1 VRTDERAEQH
11 FFLEVKQD
19 RPVYCVQYIPEKDHD
34 KRLGVILCKPIW
46 GERIRTHRIFTNL
59 GRMLRSEG
67 FTVITCDYYGDG
79 NSGGDTLDLNFFG
92 MVEDLET
99 LCCYLE
105 RKYHLEKFALVGLRI
120 GANCAIEAE
129 KRIPGLTQ
137 MILFEP
143 IPNPVEDLTVRLRAN
158 LSTQMA
164 VHKKILKNR
173 TVLVEEIKSGIPV
186 NMDGFLIGKELWE
199 SFEQVSP
206 LAIDSNFT
214 GPVKI
219 ISLVEKNRKW
229 TDFSKLAANY
239 KNGSTIAVQREFIW
253 TDLKYYIP
261 KPPIFFETVK
271 SELDTLK

>member
-1 VRTDERAEQH
+1 VRTGERAEQH

-19 RPVYCVQYIPEKDHD
+19 RPVYCVKYLPEKDHD

-92 MVEDLET
+92 MVEDLEA
-99 LCCYLE
+99 LYRYLE
-105 RKYHLEKFALVGLRI
+105 RKYHLEEFALVGLRI

-129 KRIPGLTQ
+129 KRIPGLSQ

-143 IPNPVEDLTVRLRAN
+143 IPNLIEYLKQGLRSN

-164 VHKKILKNR
+164 AHKKIIKNR
-173 TVLVEEIKSGIPV
+173 ETLIQEIKSGIPV

-199 SFEQVSP
+199 SFERASP
-206 LAIDSNFT
+206 LNVNSEFSGEVT
-214 GPVKI
+214 F
-219 ISLVEKNRKW
+219 ISLVEGRRKPLE
-229 TDFSKLAANY
+229 FSHLAKRY
-239 KNGSTIAVQREFIW
+239 QNGKWITLEKEFIW
-253 TDLKYYIP
+253 TDWKKNLP
-261 KPPIFFETVK
+261 MPPVFLQEIRN
-271 SELDTLK
+271 LIC